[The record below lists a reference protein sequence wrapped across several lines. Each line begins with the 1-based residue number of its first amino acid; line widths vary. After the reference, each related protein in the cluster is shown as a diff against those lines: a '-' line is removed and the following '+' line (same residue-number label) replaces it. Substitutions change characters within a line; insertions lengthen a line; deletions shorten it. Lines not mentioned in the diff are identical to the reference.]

1 MANINPKL
9 IGVPKHRRD
18 KMIGARLDEVLRGQY
33 KRRST
38 RVVKGDSVK
47 VIRGEYKGVEGKV
60 ENVNTE
66 RGTLHIEG
74 ISREKIKGGQ
84 VKVPIHASN
93 VMVTA
98 LNLSDKYR
106 SRKLRGEGKHV
117 QADKKK
123 IEKNEKKRL
132 TAAKK
137 EQRDMEESEV

>member
-9 IGVPKHRRD
+9 IGIPKHRRD
-18 KMIGARLDEVLRGQY
+18 KMIGARLDKVLRGQY

-66 RGTLHIEG
+66 HGTLHIEG

-106 SRKLRGEGKHV
+106 SRKLQGEGKHV
-117 QADKKK
+117 PADKKK
-123 IEKNEKKRL
+123 IEKKEKRL
-132 TAAKK
+132 NVAKK
-137 EQRDMEESEV
+137 ERRDMEESKV